1 MGKLIEKGKPYVTMI
16 SLQFGYAGM
25 AIISKVALNRGMN
38 HFVLVVYRQ
47 TVATVV
53 LAPFAFFFE
62 RNVRPKLKFSIF
74 CQIFVLG
81 LLEYVLF
88 HNFMPSTSLHNFMS
102 ILVWIGFMPVM
113 DQNFYYLGLKLTS
126 PTYAVTLT
134 NVLPA
139 MTFVMALLF
148 RMESLN
154 IKKLRS
160 QAKIVGM
167 IVCVGGAMLMTLYKG
182 PILQMHWSLHHGSND
197 NHTSAPA
204 AASDSKEW
212 VIGTLL
218 ILAATLS
225 CSAMF
230 ILQTAVL
237 RKYCA
242 PLSVATLICFLGAL
256 QGTVLGV
263 ALVREPS
270 QWALRWDI
278 NLLTAVYTGVVGSAI
293 AYYVEG
299 LCMRLKGP
307 VFATAF
313 SPLEMI
319 IVAVMGSIILSE
331 HISVGR
337 SVYEFF
343 FNPSIFY
350 LFFGKF
356 RMVIGSTGT
365 EYSVMGAV
373 MIAVGLY
380 AVLWGKAKDSKLMS
394 TAVGLY
400 AVLWGKA
407 KDSKLMSTDQNCS
420 EVHPNSQ
427 EIVHENESKLD
438 DIEAASE
445 QLVTEGPQPHE
456 FNGGDTAISITE
468 NDNTKM

>member
-1 MGKLIEKGKPYVTMI
+1 MGKLIEEGKPYVAMI

-81 LLEYVLF
+81 LLE
-88 HNFMPSTSLHNFMS
+88 
-102 ILVWIGFMPVM
+102 PVM

-126 PTYAVTLT
+126 PTYAVTLI

-160 QAKIVGM
+160 QAKIVGT

-182 PILQMHWSLHHGSND
+182 PILQMHWSLHHGSKD
-197 NHTSAPA
+197 NHTSAAA

-212 VIGTLL
+212 MIGTLL

-225 CSAMF
+225 WSAMF
-230 ILQTAVL
+230 ILQAAVL

-270 QWALRWDI
+270 EWALRWDI

-293 AYYVEG
+293 AYYVQG

-313 SPLEMI
+313 SPLMMI

-331 HISVGR
+331 HISVG
-337 SVYEFF
+337 SVV
-343 FNPSIFY
+343 
-350 LFFGKF
+350 G
-356 RMVIGSTGT
+356 G
-365 EYSVMGAV
+365 V

-380 AVLWGKAKDSKLMS
+380 AVLWGNAKDR
-394 TAVGLY
+394 
-400 AVLWGKA
+400 
-407 KDSKLMSTDQNCS
+407 KLMSTDQNCS
-420 EVHPNSQ
+420 EVQPNSQ
-427 EIVHENESKLD
+427 EMVHENESKLD

-445 QLVTEGPQPHE
+445 QLESQEPQPHE
-456 FNGGDTAISITE
+456 FNGDTAISITE

>member
-1 MGKLIEKGKPYVTMI
+1 MGKLIEKGKPYVAMI
-16 SLQFGYAGM
+16 FLQFGYAGM

-62 RNVRPKLKFSIF
+62 RKVRPKLKFSIF

-81 LLEYVLF
+81 LLE
-88 HNFMPSTSLHNFMS
+88 
-102 ILVWIGFMPVM
+102 PVM

-126 PTYAVTLT
+126 PTYAVTLI

-160 QAKIVGM
+160 QAKIVGT

-182 PILQMHWSLHHGSND
+182 PILQMHWSLHHGSKD
-197 NHTSAPA
+197 NHTSVAA

-212 VIGTLL
+212 MIGTLL

-225 CSAMF
+225 WSAMF
-230 ILQTAVL
+230 ILQAAVL

-293 AYYVEG
+293 AYYVQG

-313 SPLEMI
+313 SPLMMI

-331 HISVGR
+331 HISVG
-337 SVYEFF
+337 SVV
-343 FNPSIFY
+343 
-350 LFFGKF
+350 G
-356 RMVIGSTGT
+356 G
-365 EYSVMGAV
+365 V

-380 AVLWGKAKDSKLMS
+380 AVLWGKAKDRML
-394 TAVGLY
+394 T
-400 AVLWGKA
+400 
-407 KDSKLMSTDQNCS
+407 STDQNCS
-420 EVHPNSQ
+420 EVHPNSP
-427 EIVHENESKLD
+427 EMVHENESKLD

-445 QLVTEGPQPHE
+445 QLVTQGPQPHE
-456 FNGGDTAISITE
+456 FNGDTAISITE